1 MQKETVEIDERF
13 GKEYAGKYVFQEL
26 TWAKRNRIIQKY
38 TKYHPLT
45 GQVQSSDYIAIQA
58 ETIMASLKEQPP
70 NKPVTLEKLLGE
82 EEGIPIG
89 LGELF
94 SQIVNRLNNVGFE
107 ETAFLSEPSD
117 VESQAQQ
124 SQSSASAR
132 SLGGHHASLP
142 SSQQKP
148 SNSSS
153 SSSTS

>member
-1 MQKETVEIDERF
+1 MRTEIVEIDERF
-13 GKEYAGKYVFQEL
+13 GKEYAGKYVFSEI
-26 TWAKRNRIIQKY
+26 TWAKRSRIIQKH

-45 GQVQSSDYIAIQA
+45 GQVVSSDYIAIQA

-70 NKPVTLEKLLGE
+70 NEPITLEKLLGE

-107 ETAFLSEPSD
+107 ETAFLSEPLN
-117 VESQAQQ
+117 VKSQTKP
-124 SQSSASAR
+124 SQSSVSAK
-132 SLGGHHASLP
+132 SSAGHHASSLN
-142 SSQQKP
+142 SQQKP
-148 SNSSS
+148 SNSSL